1 MSDEIKNSSVNPTGE
16 PTATRSSVPMW
27 IIVVTLILLFI
38 GGIYFDRHSGWF
50 NPQVYTSG
58 AGEFLAKGKKTYDMV
73 CGTCHGPDGK
83 GKPGQAPPLAGSE
96 WVMAKGFSRLAHI
109 PLMGVNGTIKV
120 QGQDWS
126 LNMAAMG
133 AALPDEDLA
142 GVLTYIRSSWGNKA
156 SAVSADDIKKI
167 RAEIKSPQPMSAD
180 EMMKLPE

>member
-1 MSDEIKNSSVNPTGE
+1 
-16 PTATRSSVPMW
+16 
-27 IIVVTLILLFI
+27 
-38 GGIYFDRHSGWF
+38 
-50 NPQVYTSG
+50 
-58 AGEFLAKGKKTYDMV
+58 
-73 CGTCHGPDGK
+73 
-83 GKPGQAPPLAGSE
+83 
-96 WVMAKGFSRLAHI
+96 MAKGFSRLAHI